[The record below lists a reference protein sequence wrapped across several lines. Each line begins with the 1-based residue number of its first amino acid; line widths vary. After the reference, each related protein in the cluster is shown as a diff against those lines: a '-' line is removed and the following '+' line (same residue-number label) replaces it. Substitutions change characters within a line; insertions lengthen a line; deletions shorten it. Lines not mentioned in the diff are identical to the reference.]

1 MVRSK
6 AVNENYLV
14 RSLAKGLEVLECTLR
29 HNDPCR
35 LTDIA
40 ESLDFDLSTALRYC
54 ATLEHLGYLYQEPSM
69 KTYNLGPRAFDLA
82 YTIFGRL
89 DLRSAIG
96 SWLQLLA
103 TEFNGSA
110 SMAVLRGANAVYVDR
125 AVSKEALTYSI
136 PIGASLPA
144 YKTSIGHAL
153 LAQLSDNE
161 LITTFEQ
168 IRSESPDFSSNDAD
182 RLGKELQVT
191 RKRGY
196 ALNIEGFRRGL
207 CSVAVPLK
215 EPLTNTLLGGINVAG
230 YSYDMTRE
238 RLEKEIAP
246 LLIDV
251 VRRIT
256 RNEFAPRSLSELSV
270 VSRDAGG

>member
-1 MVRSK
+1 
-6 AVNENYLV
+6 
-14 RSLAKGLEVLECTLR
+14 
-29 HNDPCR
+29 

-40 ESLDFDLSTALRYC
+40 EVLDFDLSTALRYC
-54 ATLEHLGYLYQEPSM
+54 VTLEHLGYLYQEPSN
-69 KTYNLGPRAFDLA
+69 KTYHLGPRASDLA
-82 YTIFGRL
+82 YTILGRV
-89 DLRSAIG
+89 DLRSVIG

-110 SMAVLRGANAVYVDR
+110 SMAVLRGDNAVYVDR

-144 YKTSIGHAL
+144 HKTSIGHAL

-161 LITTFEQ
+161 LEMTFDQ
-168 IRSESPDFSSNDAD
+168 IRNESPDFSSTDAE
-182 RLGKELQVT
+182 RLGKEIQVT

-207 CSVAVPLK
+207 CSVAVPLE

-238 RLEKEIAP
+238 RLEKEVAP
-246 LLIDV
+246 LLLDIA
-251 VRRIT
+251 RRIT
-256 RNEFAPRSLSELSV
+256 RNEFAPRSLSDLSV
-270 VSRDAGG
+270 AS